1 MTGSGGLRLEL
12 GGDAREQQRE
22 GAKARA
28 EGFLSA
34 QADRLT

>member
-22 GAKARA
+22 GAKQEQRD
-28 EGFLSA
+28 FSLRKPT
-34 QADRLT
+34 D